1 MEYRIRPAVDEDASR
16 IAEIFNHFIMK
27 TFAAY
32 PSAPVDESI
41 LSRMKGMAGR
51 LPIYVVEISDE
62 TVVGFA
68 GLQPLHFADTLS
80 RSAEVTI
87 FILPE
92 HTRHGLGGQILVKME
107 EDAAALGV
115 DSLIG
120 GASSHNQPS
129 LDFQRKHGFVECGRF
144 QRVGRKFDRD
154 FDIIW
159 MQKFI

>member
-1 MEYRIRPAVDEDASR
+1 MEYRIRLAGDNDSR
-16 IAEIFNHFIMK
+16 KIAEIFNHFILN

-32 PSAPVDESI
+32 PSSLVDESI
-41 LSRMKGMAGR
+41 LHRLKTMAGR
-51 LPIYVVEISDE
+51 LQIYVVEDSGG
-62 TVVGFA
+62 TVVGFG
-68 GLQPLHFADTLS
+68 GLRPLHFADTMN
-80 RSAEVTI
+80 RSAEATI

-92 HTRHGLGGQILVKME
+92 HTRRGLGGQILAKME
-107 EDAAALGV
+107 GDAKALGV
-115 DSLIG
+115 DTIVG

-144 QRVGRKFDRD
+144 RRVGRKFNRD